1 VINRFNNFNSINEEA
16 TIDDSK
22 SGIEYE
28 FSRDGQNYAKRLDIS
43 LNLTFIPIDYFP
55 NDDIDVL
62 HIRPSSVK
70 VIEFGNLKKLY
81 DINDESDINK
91 VMIYETT
98 SKKYPFAVVKKGT
111 KTTVLRQKA
120 REGVTKRAEHFRE
133 TVFMIVFAST
143 IWETTGHKIDI
154 YSNRG
159 KIEMDY
165 LQNDEGKK
173 FAIISE
179 KERGEFRRRYEEF
192 VANKG
197 LYNSMIRQSKELI
210 DFVGKNVINIE
221 AVYKNSTNL
230 LISQMAKSY
239 LDEELSWY
247 KSLTPDEKETWMYQF
262 PNTVNIS
269 KWNPSD
275 MWITFKDGKDLIYNP
290 KWYHNNV
297 ENLDALNNYLFDCI
311 TRRTGVIG
319 VSLKQQQTGEARVRT
334 VNMLEDDVQHRFL
347 GYKSTNNVKTVIV
360 KFGYKFS
367 KNSKFYTD
375 GELQFRTFDT
385 SPTSA
390 ISVEVKGSKK
400 AQHMSGKAGSVLSTL
415 VPNHWYNLIEK
426 IRKERD
432 MVKIREILSTHTF
445 NSPGVAEL
453 VRVDLESETKTQE
466 INSRLQSYLVLDW
479 LLSESSVKRNR
490 FVSTIVKFAKSE
502 SLWSSPHLVVK

>member
-1 VINRFNNFNSINEEA
+1 MIQEFNNFISINEA

-28 FSRDGQNYAKRLDIS
+28 FSRDGQSYAKRLDIS
-43 LNLTFIPIDYFP
+43 LNLTFVPIDYFP
-55 NDDIDVL
+55 NDDIEVL
-62 HIRPSSVK
+62 HIRPSSVR
-70 VIEFGNLKKLY
+70 VIEFGQLKKLL
-81 DINDESDINK
+81 DINDESDIDK
-91 VMIYETT
+91 VMIYETS
-98 SKKYPFAVVKKGT
+98 SKKYPFSIVKKGT
-111 KTTVLRQKA
+111 KTTILRQKG

-133 TVFMIVFAST
+133 TVFIIAFAST
-143 IWETTGHKIDI
+143 VWEDTGHKIDI

-165 LQNDEGKK
+165 LVNDKK
-173 FAIISE
+173 ERFAIISE

-197 LYNSMIRQSKELI
+197 LYNSMIRQSRKLI
-210 DFVGKNVINIE
+210 EFIGNSVFNIE
-221 AVYKNSTNL
+221 SVYKNSSNL
-230 LISQMAKSY
+230 LISQMAKTY

-247 KSLTPDEKETWMYQF
+247 KTLTPDEKENWMYQF
-262 PNTVNIS
+262 PETVNIS

-275 MWITFKDGKDLIYNP
+275 IWITFKDGKDAIYNP
-290 KWYHNNV
+290 KWYNNIDS
-297 ENLDALNNYLFDCI
+297 LDILNNYLFECI
-311 TRRTGVIG
+311 QGKKGIIG
-319 VSLKQQQTGEARVRT
+319 VSLKQQQTGDARVRT

-367 KNSKFYTD
+367 KNSKFFTD
-375 GELQFRTFDT
+375 GELQFRTFDS
-385 SPTSA
+385 SPVSS

-400 AQHMSGKAGSVLSTL
+400 AQHMSGKAGSLLSTII
-415 VPNHWYNLIEK
+415 PNRWYSLIEK
-426 IRKERD
+426 IRKERE
-432 MVKIREILSTHTF
+432 MVNIREILSNHKF
-445 NSPGVAEL
+445 SPQISNL
-453 VRVDLESETKTQE
+453 VRVDLQSDTKTQE